1 MIFINDIRYIV
12 DAVLSKVGRCFY
24 HNNFFSRNQV
34 IQRYVVRNFKVL
46 ALGYDKESKVI
57 STPHTNNTIWVFWAQ
72 GYDQMP
78 PLVKNCV
85 GQIDKMKGDYQLVVL
100 DKNSFK
106 EYVDIPEIIL
116 RKLLERKLTLTH
128 FSDILRFALLE
139 KYGGWWMD
147 ATIYPLHKIEKRSSL
162 YSIKTLFQPQY
173 ISECKWS
180 SFLWYLP
187 AGHPMASFLSESW
200 KKYWEENDILIE
212 YFLIDHLV
220 KLFYDTNE
228 VFHRE
233 IDALPME
240 NKYLYFMQSHESNL
254 TFDAE
259 KWKEIEEN
267 TKFFKCNWREGIRV
281 NQQGVLTFKTK
292 IFNA

>member
-1 MIFINDIRYIV
+1 MIYIHDYKYLA
-12 DAVLSKVGRCFY
+12 DAV
-24 HNNFFSRNQV
+24 FSRLMRSV
-34 IQRYVVRNFKVL
+34 CKAKCFIQNEVVHRYVQRRFKAL
-46 ALGYDKESKVI
+46 AMEFKNASCPNYADN
-57 STPHTNNTIWVFWAQ
+57 TNNTIWVFWAQ

-78 PLVKNCV
+78 PLVKYCV

-116 RKLLERKLTLTH
+116 RKLSDGKLTLTH

-147 ATIYPLHKIEKRSSL
+147 ATIYPLHEIEKRSAL
-162 YSIKTLFQPQY
+162 YSIKSEFKSQY

-180 SFLWYLP
+180 SFLWYMP
-187 AGHPMASFLSESW
+187 AGHPMARFLSAAW

-212 YFLIDHLV
+212 YFLTDHLV

-228 VFHRE
+228 TFRRE

-240 NKYLYFMQSHESNL
+240 NKYLYFMQSKEANL
-254 TFDAE
+254 PYDEE
-259 KWKEIEEN
+259 KWKKIAEE
-267 TKFFKCNWREGIRV
+267 TKFFKCNWRDESINPNYLKWHGNETTV
-281 NQQGVLTFKTK
+281 
-292 IFNA
+292 